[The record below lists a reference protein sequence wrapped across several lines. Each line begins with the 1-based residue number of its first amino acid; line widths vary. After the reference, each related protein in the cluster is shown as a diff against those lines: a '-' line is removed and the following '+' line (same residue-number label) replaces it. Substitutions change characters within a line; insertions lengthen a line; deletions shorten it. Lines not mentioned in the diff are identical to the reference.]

1 MVFRVILSG
10 ARQTEKALTEILFR
24 LPRGFHRPRC
34 DLAPPRVGRAN
45 NGRRGRGRGRVA
57 HYWREETNRRNT
69 FPASSR
75 A

>member
-1 MVFRVILSG
+1 
-10 ARQTEKALTEILFR
+10 
-24 LPRGFHRPRC
+24 
-34 DLAPPRVGRAN
+34 LAPPRVGRAN